1 MGAKRMCDVQVVRV
15 LPPQR
20 DLADLLC
27 SNGCGLDVGVKDGKI
42 VGVRGRATDRVNRG
56 RLGPKGLYSWQSL
69 QHADRL
75 KYPMIRKMGKL
86 ERASWEEAM
95 SLIVERTRDVQRR
108 LTNHGIGF
116 YTTGQLF
123 LEEYY
128 ALAVVGK

>member
-56 RLGPKGLYSWQSL
+56 RLGPKGLYS
-69 QHADRL
+69 
-75 KYPMIRKMGKL
+75 Y
-86 ERASWEEAM
+86 
-95 SLIVERTRDVQRR
+95 VEFRQ
-108 LTNHGIGF
+108 
-116 YTTGQLF
+116 QL
-123 LEEYY
+123 
-128 ALAVVGK
+128 GCG